1 MTQDI
6 PNMTRNKNP
15 QEESNTIND
24 YSYDL
29 SAVVTHKGYKS
40 TESGHYVAD
49 IFRYIFFFVFKWKF
63 FGIYN
68 Y

>member
-1 MTQDI
+1 MTV
-6 PNMTRNKNP
+6 NKNP
-15 QEESNTIND
+15 QEANKTRND

-49 IFRYIFFFVFKWKF
+49 IFRYIFFVSTEIL
-63 FGIYN
+63 GTHISN

>member
-1 MTQDI
+1 MTV
-6 PNMTRNKNP
+6 NKNP
-15 QEESNTIND
+15 QEANNTKDN

-49 IFRYIFFFVFKWKF
+49 IFRYIFVFVFCTEIVLVEHLFKM
-63 FGIYN
+63 
-68 Y
+68 